1 MLLKRVVKLLC
12 DALASKYPKYNLD
25 SKKIDNI
32 VKSCALYNVGSIAI
46 SKDSVITSDSIKEEI
61 EYGNVLLKNY
71 IKDEAH
77 LKVASNIVNYSF
89 EMYNGSGYPNAL
101 KENDIPIEAQLT
113 SISVRIVQYSLNK
126 SFNIAIKNILMVEDK
141 KYNPDILD
149 VIKDMKKELKD
160 LF

>member
-1 MLLKRVVKLLC
+1 M
-12 DALASKYPKYNLD
+12 
-25 SKKIDNI
+25 
-32 VKSCALYNVGSIAI
+32 
-46 SKDSVITSDSIKEEI
+46 
-61 EYGNVLLKNY
+61 
-71 IKDEAH
+71 
-77 LKVASNIVNYSF
+77 F
-89 EMYNGSGYPNAL
+89 NGSGYPNAL
-101 KENDIPIEAQLT
+101 KGNDIPIEAQLT

>member
-1 MLLKRVVKLLC
+1 M
-12 DALASKYPKYNLD
+12 
-25 SKKIDNI
+25 
-32 VKSCALYNVGSIAI
+32 
-46 SKDSVITSDSIKEEI
+46 
-61 EYGNVLLKNY
+61 
-71 IKDEAH
+71 
-77 LKVASNIVNYSF
+77 
-89 EMYNGSGYPNAL
+89 
-101 KENDIPIEAQLT
+101 EAQLT